1 VQNCLESLEHRRKYN
16 IPRTVFSD
24 RADINSKRF
33 LGIYKD
39 EKQTRGKQNSMLR
52 VVWQFCK
59 TRVIFSTVFYSISIF
74 FELLAPV
81 VFLTLTLDILEEE
94 ILKVNGTKLI
104 NVNETS
110 NEVTFLIQFFQINKN
125 NLNFPDSSNR
135 PYKNVQT
142 L

>member
-1 VQNCLESLEHRRKYN
+1 
-16 IPRTVFSD
+16 VFSD
-24 RADINSKRF
+24 RADLNSKRF

-39 EKQTRGKQNSMLR
+39 EKQTRGIMKGSMLR
-52 VVWQFCK
+52 VAWQFCK

-81 VFLTLTLDILEEE
+81 LFLTLTLDILEEE
-94 ILKVNGTKLI
+94 SLKVNGTLI

-110 NEVTFLIQFFQINKN
+110 NEVTFLIQFFQVNKN
-125 NLNFPDSSNR
+125 NLNVPDSSNG

-142 L
+142 LRP